1 MTLVASA
8 ASVEK
13 ASTPLNQTMKT
24 LDGQDVN
31 LADKYQG
38 KVVLLVN
45 VASKCGNT
53 PQYKPL
59 EGLHEKYAEKGLAI
73 VGVPCNQ
80 FGGQEPGTAA
90 DITEFCTKN
99 YGVKF
104 DMLSKV
110 DVNGDDACPLYKSL
124 TSKESDPEVCR
135 KDQLELREVPLRSQR
150 PARGPLRA
158 EDTARFARSRDG
170 NRDGAR
176 EVNLVV
182 VSCPVV
188 ELLLEASDQV
198 GKRHLANALSRFGG
212 EGVVVDGV
220 AHDRRSPRGTGEQ
233 LAGDPGIGEQAEHIL
248 FRSSHFLEAVFV
260 KPGATDLLADFAEQI
275 TPVRTLERFGHED

>member
-1 MTLVASA
+1 MNYVARA

-13 ASTPLNQTMKT
+13 PSTPLNQPMKT

-31 LADKYQG
+31 LADKYRG

-59 EGLHEKYAEKGLAI
+59 EGLHEKYGDQGLAI

-124 TSKESDPEVCR
+124 TSKESDPKFGGKIAWNFEKFLFNR
-135 KDQLELREVPLRSQR
+135 QGQLV
-150 PARGPLRA
+150 
-158 EDTARFARSRDG
+158 ARFTPKTQPDSL
-170 NRDGAR
+170 
-176 EVNLVV
+176 EV
-182 VSCPVV
+182 VSAIEA
-188 ELLLEASDQV
+188 ELA
-198 GKRHLANALSRFGG
+198 
-212 EGVVVDGV
+212 
-220 AHDRRSPRGTGEQ
+220 
-233 LAGDPGIGEQAEHIL
+233 
-248 FRSSHFLEAVFV
+248 
-260 KPGATDLLADFAEQI
+260 KP
-275 TPVRTLERFGHED
+275 

>member
-1 MTLVASA
+1 MRNAFRVLSLVFVGALVMNYVARA

-13 ASTPLNQTMKT
+13 PSTPLNQTMKT

-31 LADKYQG
+31 LADKYKG

-59 EGLHEKYAEKGLAI
+59 EALHEKYGEKGLAI

-110 DVNGDDACPLYKSL
+110 DVNEDSACPLYKSL
-124 TSKESDPEVCR
+124 TSKETDPKFGGPITWNFEKFLFDR
-135 KDQLELREVPLRSQR
+135 NGQLV
-150 PARGPLRA
+150 
-158 EDTARFARSRDG
+158 ARFSPKTKPDSI
-170 NRDGAR
+170 
-176 EVNLVV
+176 EVVTAIET
-182 VSCPVV
+182 
-188 ELLLEASDQV
+188 ELA
-198 GKRHLANALSRFGG
+198 K
-212 EGVVVDGV
+212 
-220 AHDRRSPRGTGEQ
+220 
-233 LAGDPGIGEQAEHIL
+233 
-248 FRSSHFLEAVFV
+248 
-260 KPGATDLLADFAEQI
+260 
-275 TPVRTLERFGHED
+275 